1 MIASDELT
9 TDSVEEEL
17 QGVIQSAENLGKAG
31 SEDANIV
38 FGRLLRTVQK
48 MNYLSQLQMASKP
61 ISPLDES
68 STVPSIGT
76 PDILDNLDSLVQ
88 QIKQALEQIAKF
100 LGAAQYTIGVQF
112 PFTISVSITFTP

>member
-1 MIASDELT
+1 MTAADDLT
-9 TDSVEEEL
+9 TDSVEAEL
-17 QGVIQSAENLGKAG
+17 HGVIQSAENLGKAG

-61 ISPLDES
+61 ITPLDAS
-68 STVPSIGT
+68 STTPSSDT
-76 PDILDNLDSLVQ
+76 SDVLDNLDSLVQ
-88 QIKQALEQIAKF
+88 QIKQALAQIAKF

-112 PFTISVSITFTP
+112 PFTISVSITFIP